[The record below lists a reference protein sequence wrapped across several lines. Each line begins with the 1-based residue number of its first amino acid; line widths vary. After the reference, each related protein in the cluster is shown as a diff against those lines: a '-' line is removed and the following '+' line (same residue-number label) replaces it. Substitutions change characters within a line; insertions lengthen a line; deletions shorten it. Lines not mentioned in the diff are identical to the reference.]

1 MARSDVLNL
10 EELFGARER
19 PKVKIKTDGPTYEL
33 RLPDELD
40 PIEQIELSKR
50 SAQLGELYA
59 SVDMGMPSDAQ
70 RGATEQ
76 LILLLR
82 SQLGILN
89 NDLADEPLGFTAMM
103 RILEFYREQV
113 EPEAAETESAAPKE

>member
-1 MARSDVLNL
+1 MADDVLNL

-19 PKVKIKTDGPTYEL
+19 PKVKVKTDGPIYEL

-50 SAQLGELYA
+50 SAQLRELYG
-59 SVDMGMPSDAQ
+59 SVDMDASDDEQ

-76 LILLLR
+76 LVLLLKA
-82 SQLGILN
+82 QLRILN
-89 NDLADEPLGFTAMM
+89 PELVTETLGFSHMM
-103 RILEFYREQV
+103 RILEFYREKV
-113 EPEAAETESAAPKE
+113 EPVKAEGEGDVPKA